1 MFKDRSKSEFI
12 SIILAVG
19 YLILA
24 MSLWAEGVSEASGS
38 AEQIGAGIASLFILP
53 HIALAFVGT
62 LLATLGFFV
71 RSAGLSLSGAIVNT
85 VAAVTFIF
93 WGFALIPAV
102 VFGFVA
108 YAAQKNKKTKKKSK

>member
-1 MFKDRSKSEFI
+1 MFKNRSKSEFI

-19 YLILA
+19 YVIFALT
-24 MSLWAEGVSEASGS
+24 LWAQSVSEATSD
-38 AEQIGAGIASLFILP
+38 AEQIGAGLASLFILP

-62 LLATLGFFV
+62 MLATLGFFF

-102 VFGFVA
+102 IFGFVA
-108 YAAQKNKKTKKKSK
+108 YAAQKKNKKK

>member
-19 YLILA
+19 YVILA
-24 MSLWAEGVSEASGS
+24 ISLWTQSVSEATSD
-38 AEQIGAGIASLFILP
+38 AEQLGAGIASLFILP
-53 HIALAFVGT
+53 HIALAFIGT
-62 LLATLGFFV
+62 LLATLGFFF

-85 VAAVTFIF
+85 VAAVTFVF

-102 VFGFVA
+102 IFGFIA
-108 YAAQKNKKTKKKSK
+108 YGSQKKKKNK

>member
-1 MFKDRSKSEFI
+1 MFKNRSKSEFI
-12 SIILAVG
+12 SIILAIG
-19 YLILA
+19 YLVLA
-24 MSLWAEGVSEASGS
+24 LSLWAQSVSEATGD
-38 AEQIGAGIASLFILP
+38 AEQAGAAIASLFILP
-53 HIALAFVGT
+53 HIALAFIGT
-62 LLATLGFFV
+62 LLATLGFFT

-108 YAAQKNKKTKKKSK
+108 YATQKKRKKK

>member
-1 MFKDRSKSEFI
+1 MFKNRSKSEFI
-12 SIILAVG
+12 SIVLAVG

-24 MSLWAEGVSEASGS
+24 MTLWAQAVSEASGD
-38 AEQIGAGIASLFILP
+38 AEQLGAGIASIFILP
-53 HIALAFVGT
+53 HIALAFIGT

-102 VFGFVA
+102 IFGFIA
-108 YAAQKNKKTKKKSK
+108 YATQKNRKKS